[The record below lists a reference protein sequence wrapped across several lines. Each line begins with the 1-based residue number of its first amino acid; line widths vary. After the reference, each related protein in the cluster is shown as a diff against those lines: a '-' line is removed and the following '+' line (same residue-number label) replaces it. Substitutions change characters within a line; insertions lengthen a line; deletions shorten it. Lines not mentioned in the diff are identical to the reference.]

1 VLVLAPL
8 GLLVL
13 GGLVGGVIGA
23 VALLANLAVARRP
36 MSAGIKVALM
46 VAIIFIAYTVV
57 IVIATLIYT
66 ASHRT

>member
-1 VLVLAPL
+1 
-8 GLLVL
+8 
-13 GGLVGGVIGA
+13 
-23 VALLANLAVARRP
+23 